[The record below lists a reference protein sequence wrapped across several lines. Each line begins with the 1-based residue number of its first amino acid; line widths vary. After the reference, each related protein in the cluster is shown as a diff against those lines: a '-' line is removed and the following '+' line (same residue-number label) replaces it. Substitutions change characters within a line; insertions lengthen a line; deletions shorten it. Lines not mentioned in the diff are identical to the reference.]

1 MSSLV
6 DWMAERPA
14 FVLFLGLAVVMLVI
28 SLLFTKLSEWAF
40 SGDTRSRTSTSVTT
54 LVGVVAGL
62 YAVLIA
68 FVIVNEWQTFD
79 QASAYVSDEAAAL
92 ASAYFDASALPEPA
106 RSDLHA
112 ALIAYDRSV
121 VCDEIPHLAHHES
134 PNRATRRALVA
145 VFDTA
150 ARAAPAAA
158 SSPFYA
164 PLIDELSK
172 VAAARRYRVDSAAST
187 LPDVLLV
194 VILLTSVVL
203 VALMS
208 VLDTQHRR
216 WHAVLITAVTLLVA
230 LNLALVFALDRPYD
244 GAAKVSDTPLR
255 EGIPSALLRCAPK

>member
-1 MSSLV
+1 VSRLV
-6 DWMAERPA
+6 GLPTGIV
-14 FVLFLGLAVVMLVI
+14 FVCFLVLGLAVAAGVTWLSTRTIEDDVRTRASGSVI
-28 SLLFTKLSEWAF
+28 T
-40 SGDTRSRTSTSVTT
+40 V
-54 LVGVVAGL
+54 VGVVAGV

>member
-1 MSSLV
+1 MSRLV
-6 DWMAERPA
+6 GLPTGIV
-14 FVLFLGLAVVMLVI
+14 FVCFLVLGLAVAAGVTWLSTRTIEDDVRTRASGSVI
-28 SLLFTKLSEWAF
+28 T
-40 SGDTRSRTSTSVTT
+40 V
-54 LVGVVAGL
+54 VGVVAGV

>member
-1 MSSLV
+1 MSRLV
-6 DWMAERPA
+6 GLPTGIV
-14 FVLFLGLAVVMLVI
+14 FVCFLVLGLAIAAGVTWLSTRTIEDDVRTRASGSVI
-28 SLLFTKLSEWAF
+28 T
-40 SGDTRSRTSTSVTT
+40 V
-54 LVGVVAGL
+54 VGVVAGV